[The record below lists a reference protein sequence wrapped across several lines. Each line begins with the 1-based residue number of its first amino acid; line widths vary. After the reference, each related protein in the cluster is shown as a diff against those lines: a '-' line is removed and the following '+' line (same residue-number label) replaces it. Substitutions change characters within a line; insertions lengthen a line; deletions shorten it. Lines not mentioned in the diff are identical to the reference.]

1 MYADTFADGLTQW
14 IKGDD
19 SPEAESASV
28 LLAEILLLHRAHLRS
43 QMREQG

>member
-1 MYADTFADGLTQW
+1 MHADTFADGLTLW
-14 IKGDD
+14 MRGDD
-19 SPEAESASV
+19 SPEAEAASV